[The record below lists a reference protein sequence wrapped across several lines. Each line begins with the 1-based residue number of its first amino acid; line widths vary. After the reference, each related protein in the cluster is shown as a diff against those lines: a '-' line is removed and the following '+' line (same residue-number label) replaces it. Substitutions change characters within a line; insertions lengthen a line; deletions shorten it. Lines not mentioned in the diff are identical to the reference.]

1 MCENLWIKLPNWN
14 LIIAVIYRH
23 PSTKTTEFI
32 EALDFNLT
40 KLSSN
45 TYYILGDININVSDE
60 VQSSSKSDYVN
71 MLAAN
76 NTHQLI
82 TKLTRVTDGSKS
94 LLDHILTNDCKNP
107 ITPGV
112 ILNDLSDHFP
122 IFCSI
127 SKNIS
132 HKYPP
137 AYFRDL
143 KHFNSELYS
152 EDLSNNLSS
161 FIVNLPTITH
171 KNFNDTFEQF
181 TTIIKSTI
189 DKHAPQRK
197 LSRKMRKLKQ
207 KHWITKGILTS
218 RKNKQKFYLT
228 RYLNGNITQ
237 KRHYKKYA
245 NKLTKLKS
253 ISKKAFFDNEFTKFR
268 FNTNETWKIIK
279 SLLPQTK
286 FKVQQPTKIQINGEA
301 LTPSEIT
308 TELNQ
313 YFSNIGNNLAKRF

>member
-127 SKNIS
+127 SKNAS

-137 AYFRDL
+137 AYYRDL
-143 KHFNSELYS
+143 KHFNSEQLLH
-152 EDLSNNLSS
+152 EDLFNNLSS

-171 KNFNDTFEQF
+171 ENFNDAFELS
-181 TTIIKSTI
+181 TTIIKFTI
-189 DKHAPQRK
+189 DKHAPLRK

-207 KHWITKGILTS
+207 KQWITKDI
-218 RKNKQKFYLT
+218 
-228 RYLNGNITQ
+228 IT
-237 KRHYKKYA
+237 
-245 NKLTKLKS
+245 
-253 ISKKAFFDNEFTKFR
+253 KAFN
-268 FNTNETWKIIK
+268 FNSFPIWF
-279 SLLPQTK
+279 LQ
-286 FKVQQPTKIQINGEA
+286 
-301 LTPSEIT
+301 
-308 TELNQ
+308 
-313 YFSNIGNNLAKRF
+313 